1 MNLGKQEVVWMCK
14 DTTRSYNPKAGIAWE
29 VWGSCC
35 NHPVCGLPKPSVP
48 GVLRILPLSLLLKL
62 VAWKLSLMEC
72 KLESPGNKFW
82 EMCFSDF
89 HTNLWNTHTHKRI
102 EASRAHS
109 WLLNR
114 KYICAYVQACVTDS
128 ITACVSILA
137 LASRKFRNFP
147 PLFLNLVFYILW
159 ILIKPTVVWRVDTFV
174 VFNFFYI

>member
-1 MNLGKQEVVWMCK
+1 MTCK
-14 DTTRSYNPKAGIAWE
+14 DTTRSCRPKAGIAWE

-35 NHPVCGLPKPSVP
+35 NDPVYGLPKPSVLV
-48 GVLRILPLSLLLKL
+48 VLRIPPLSPLLKL
-62 VAWKLSLMEC
+62 VALKLSLMEC
-72 KLESPGNKFW
+72 KLESLGNTFW
-82 EMCFSDF
+82 EMCSSDF
-89 HTNLWNTHTHKRI
+89 HTSLWNTHTHKRI

-137 LASRKFRNFP
+137 LASRKFRIFP
-147 PLFLNLVFYILW
+147 PLFLNLASNILW